1 MKIGII
7 SDIHG
12 NIVALDTVLE
22 NLKRENVQKIICLGD
37 LIERKFKIRR
47 SCTKNKMPKR
57 YMCLRYGK
65 S

>member
-22 NLKRENVQKIICLGD
+22 NLKCENVEKIICLGD
-37 LIERKFKIRR
+37 LIERKLKIRR
-47 SCTKNKMPKR
+47 GSAKNKRFKR
-57 YMCLRYGK
+57 
-65 S
+65 